1 MAWQAIAA
9 QIVVRGGLWLLNK
22 YVLNDEKKAPKP
34 RPEAIEFPLTEIG
47 TPIPLVYGTVRLDSL
62 VLVWIDRE
70 DYYLQSSLNKNIYRA
85 DMLFVVGVPPSDV
98 AGSVQVPDVL
108 RFFYADIVTDGA
120 AFGGGLLHGN
130 RVVVNSGVSDE
141 TQFKAVVEF
150 FDGRD
155 DQELTNYNTSI
166 AADFEIDHHWRLAG
180 VEIGAQPG
188 YRYQMMLAVLA
199 TDDEGRLAAGRL
211 GDDSQVKAIG
221 VEVRA
226 RGFSPPSTNIYD
238 ANPAW
243 VIYDLICGPVFKLG
257 YPTSKVD
264 LTSFE
269 DAADV
274 LETEEHGCSVAVQS
288 ITHLREVLAGLLD
301 QIDGVLYEDHADP
314 DGKIKLRLIRA
325 GDSSVATLD
334 NTNMLREQYAPRVQ
348 LVNWAGAANEVVVSF
363 TDRSL
368 DYKQNVATADRVANY
383 LGQSGRPRPRRVDFP
398 FCTNSTLANRLAAR
412 ELAIAARPLIT
423 MTAYVDRSMFALVPG
438 DVVTIDRPDL
448 NLDEVDFR
456 VMDVD
461 LGQLADNRIM
471 LVLVEN
477 VFDNSLG
484 NNPTPVEPALPYL
497 LPIHERLITET
508 PAWMQQRLYDAGVL
522 TATSSSPLAYAFAVA
537 ANTDDAY
544 AQSFKTLGT
553 SPFVPGELS
562 EDKPAS
568 NEWLKHATVKTE
580 YPRSADP
587 YDTTIGLELE
597 DVSTALD
604 SVLTAL
610 AASSELSDSDI
621 AVYASSLSVL
631 YDPET
636 QAHEFIAF
644 KTCATITGGWEL
656 QKVWR
661 GLLDT
666 APRTWPVGTRFVHI
680 HASYGN
686 FVGRTPRFDGE
697 EIDEQFVPSGSA
709 LIGSG
714 DDPID
719 TFTIQS
725 RADKPMPV
733 SDLVLVG
740 PDLEGTAG
748 QPQSTTGALKAVSL
762 FDGHASGAFG
772 QRRANTE
779 ATILRGDE
787 VASEIPP
794 TETYSLVARKV
805 SVTSDAESEVD
816 VSTGLSSPTAT
827 YFGLAKAG
835 HGEIDVAMR
844 TVRSSDSATSWAD
857 PTIRVTAPHWRNLLV
872 NSHGLATVGTTP
884 STSGWTNV
892 TGTVQASQGTSS
904 PSQSSTG
911 AYFTSATA
919 SGSVTAFSQTVDVR
933 GYKPEGLTALLDFYY
948 RNFSDADDTIE
959 VEVEALASN
968 GSTVLDS
975 DTSGALV
982 GDEDLWTRVA
992 VDLLVPAGTVFLRV
1006 TVTLTGVSEGAPS
1019 SAFAEPT
1026 LRLGQM
1032 TAQLLD
1038 NPSFDEVAASL
1049 TLSLVARDGSDVE
1062 VSGGILNPENSETKG
1077 YTITVDAVGAHTDVE
1092 VVFTIPKR
1100 ASTTSGY
1107 VLDDISVAALETLIA
1122 AANGDWTVDADD
1134 SSGSGPLVLT
1144 FTQATLAEGS
1154 HEIDL
1159 SVGGLG
1165 DTWMNWQVGTS
1176 SVLGSTVYRTST
1188 SNLVLEGSSNE
1199 TAVADGGIDSSVD
1212 VGDVFCEVAWVTDP
1226 ATEDEETTVEMY
1238 AILHS
1243 NAAGGTMTMVVQI
1256 SDAVT
1261 CSEPTVDAN
1270 SGGWSVGSWSSP
1282 GGGVQWQA
1290 TLTKTSP
1297 AADTGYNIRFATTP
1311 SETGTIEIDVSVSWV
1326 GYGYTTS
1333 DSDTATVE
1341 AAVSA
1346 DATSGILVPANAT
1359 EWAAVMAAAGIGSG
1373 GPSALW
1379 LLQEASG
1386 NAADSI
1392 GSFTLT
1398 ATAGS
1403 PALAYQQTVTG
1414 WSRKGIGPSGDNSD
1428 GKLSSTSTS
1437 LPDLDTSSALLLTY
1451 TILEATPGASR
1462 EFTCL
1467 APSFRMAARLTT
1479 TPRLQGNNSV
1489 NVATGSADPTGQVR
1503 PYVLQVDL
1511 ANSVTALYDDAE
1523 KVIPTYSTT
1532 PSGKRVTLGGLGL
1545 NAPQCKHLYA
1555 ALFIGTAA
1563 EMTAAQIKTLLQT
1576 LGWTVSWSP

>member
-47 TPIPLVYGTVRLDSL
+47 TPVPLVYGTVRLDSL
-62 VLVWIDRE
+62 VLVWIGRE

-108 RFFYADIVTDGA
+108 RFFYADTETDGA
-120 AFGGGLLHGN
+120 AFGGGLLHEQAE
-130 RVVVNSGVSDE
+130 VVNSGVSDE
-141 TQFKAVVEF
+141 TQFKAVIEF

-686 FVGRTPRFDGE
+686 FVGRTPRFDSE

-805 SVTSDAESEVD
+805 SPTADAESEVD

-844 TVRSSDSATSWAD
+844 TVRSSDSATSWTD

-872 NSHGLATVGTTP
+872 NSHGLAAVGTTP

-919 SGSVTAFSQTVDVR
+919 GTDPNETVFEQVVDVT
-933 GYKPEGLTALLDFYY
+933 GYKPEGMTALIDFYY
-948 RNFSDADDTIE
+948 RNFSDANDTIE
-959 VEVEALASN
+959 VELQGLDEN
-968 GSTVLDS
+968 GDPVGSPA
-975 DTSGALV
+975 TSGALV
-982 GDEDLWTRVA
+982 GDQDLWTRTA
-992 VDLLVPAGTVFLRV
+992 VELDIVSGVSQVRV
-1006 TVTLTGVSEGAPS
+1006 TVTLTGVSDSTPS
-1019 SAFAEPT
+1019 TAFAEPT

-1038 NPSFDEVAASL
+1038 NPSFDTEPIAYTFSAYVDEPADASSFDCEGGTQQL
-1049 TLSLVARDGSDVE
+1049 HSVVQVTAGGGAQTNGQFTVVISDNYGGGSSRIAGVTTSALDGWSE
-1062 VSGGILNPENSETKG
+1062 SGWSIVSG
-1077 YTITVDAVGAHTDVE
+1077 V
-1092 VVFTIPKR
+1092 
-1100 ASTTSGY
+1100 AS
-1107 VLDDISVAALETLIA
+1107 
-1122 AANGDWTVDADD
+1122 N
-1134 SSGSGPLVLT
+1134 T
-1144 FTQATLAEGS
+1144 FTKATVAVDTFDIEFDI
-1154 HEIDL
+1154 EL
-1159 SVGGLG
+1159 SGACQLVISTNDFTAFTDQQPSGL
-1165 DTWMNWQVGTS
+1165 
-1176 SVLGSTVYRTST
+1176 
-1188 SNLVLEGSSNE
+1188 
-1199 TAVADGGIDSSVD
+1199 VD
-1212 VGDVFCEVAWVTDP
+1212 
-1226 ATEDEETTVEMY
+1226 
-1238 AILHS
+1238 
-1243 NAAGGTMTMVVQI
+1243 
-1256 SDAVT
+1256 
-1261 CSEPTVDAN
+1261 
-1270 SGGWSVGSWSSP
+1270 
-1282 GGGVQWQA
+1282 
-1290 TLTKTSP
+1290 
-1297 AADTGYNIRFATTP
+1297 
-1311 SETGTIEIDVSVSWV
+1311 EIDVDIN
-1326 GYGYTTS
+1326 
-1333 DSDTATVE
+1333 DSGAPGPTWDV
-1341 AAVSA
+1341 
-1346 DATSGILVPANAT
+1346 DATSGWAVPANAS
-1359 EWAAVMAAAGIGSG
+1359 EWDDFMTAAGVSIGAPTSLYLMQETSLPLVDSISGNNFTAQSG
-1373 GPSALW
+1373 G
-1379 LLQEASG
+1379 G
-1386 NAADSI
+1386 
-1392 GSFTLT
+1392 TL
-1398 ATAGS
+1398 ATFNNS
-1403 PALAYQQTVTG
+1403 RTG
-1414 WSRKGIGPSGDNSD
+1414 WSRKSVNFASGSNRYMA
-1428 GKLSSTSTS
+1428 STSAFSGSVRILALVEIDSAPAADRSIMYCQGEWSINSSGFTKVRFGS
-1437 LPDLDTSSALLLTY
+1437 PGSGTFVTGSSNTVGGVRAAVLGNNVTASVARFTNDLEKLLPTHATSSQNLYLGAAIASSAAFGILYMAVWTGSDAEWSASDEKAIEELLT
-1451 TILEATPGASR
+1451 G
-1462 EFTCL
+1462 
-1467 APSFRMAARLTT
+1467 
-1479 TPRLQGNNSV
+1479 GSV
-1489 NVATGSADPTGQVR
+1489 A
-1503 PYVLQVDL
+1503 
-1511 ANSVTALYDDAE
+1511 
-1523 KVIPTYSTT
+1523 
-1532 PSGKRVTLGGLGL
+1532 
-1545 NAPQCKHLYA
+1545 
-1555 ALFIGTAA
+1555 
-1563 EMTAAQIKTLLQT
+1563 
-1576 LGWTVSWSP
+1576 WSP